1 MDNSFIKNGVNLE
14 MAINAEG
21 LLDGLT
27 SAGIV
32 LSATIFGL
40 FTLYKAL
47 RLKAKLLGVAAL
59 TMFFVGLLWLG
70 PFVDLI
76 FLLIKEENVGHPGP
90 YEIYA
95 LLSYMWVAPTL
106 VFAMYLGGELIWPK
120 GKWILVIIYIALG
133 VIFEMFLWFN
143 TNTSFEELAPEKVGE
158 TIIAASFDRTHP
170 TFILVATFLVS
181 ALVFLGIGFIIKA
194 KQATG
199 ELRKKFLFLAIGFI
213 LFVVT
218 GASDSLIEPG
228 PLLGIIRGA
237 MMAFGLLMYLG
248 LKS

>member
-1 MDNSFIKNGVNLE
+1 
-14 MAINAEG
+14 MAIHAEG
-21 LLDGLT
+21 MLDGIT

-40 FTLYKAL
+40 FTLYKAIK
-47 RLKAKLLGVAAL
+47 LKAKLLGVAAL

-70 PFVDLI
+70 PFIDLM
-76 FLLIKEENVGHPGP
+76 FLLLSKNHMNVGYPYP

-95 LLSYMWVAPTL
+95 ILSYMWVAPTL

-120 GKWILVIIYIALG
+120 GKWILVGIYIALS

-143 TNTSFEELAPEKVGE
+143 TLHSFEELKPKVEGKY
-158 TIIAASFDRTHP
+158 IIAASFDNTHP
-170 TFILVATFLVS
+170 TFILIAIFLVS
-181 ALVFLGIGFIIKA
+181 ALVFLGFGFLIKA

-199 ELRKKFLFLAIGFI
+199 DLRRKFLFLAIGFI
-213 LFVVT
+213 IFVLT

-228 PLLGIIRGA
+228 PILGIIRGV
-237 MMAFGLLMYLG
+237 MMTFAIWLYLG
-248 LKS
+248 LKT

>member
-1 MDNSFIKNGVNLE
+1 MVISP
-14 MAINAEG
+14 EG

-32 LSATIFGL
+32 LSATVFGL
-40 FTLYKAL
+40 FTLYKAVK
-47 RLKAKLLGVAAL
+47 LKAKLLGVAAL

-70 PFVDLI
+70 PFTDLI
-76 FLLIKEENVGHPGP
+76 FLLIRKENIDP
-90 YEIYA
+90 YRVYA
-95 LLSYMWVAPTL
+95 LLSYMWIAPTL

-120 GKWILVIIYIALG
+120 GKWILVIIYIGLG
-133 VIFEMFLWFN
+133 VVFEMFLWFN
-143 TNTSFEELAPEKVGE
+143 TYTSFEELAPEIPGE

-170 TFILVATFLVS
+170 TFILIATFLVS
-181 ALVFLGIGFIIKA
+181 ALILLGIGFIIKA

-213 LFVVT
+213 IFVFA

-237 MMAFGLLMYLG
+237 QMTFGLLMYLG
-248 LKS
+248 LKT

>member
-1 MDNSFIKNGVNLE
+1 MVISP
-14 MAINAEG
+14 EG

-32 LSATIFGL
+32 LSATVFGL
-40 FTLYKAL
+40 FTLYKAVK
-47 RLKAKLLGVAAL
+47 LKAKLLAVAAL

-70 PFVDLI
+70 PFTDLI
-76 FLLIKEENVGHPGP
+76 FLLIRKENIDP
-90 YEIYA
+90 YRVYA

-120 GKWILVIIYIALG
+120 GKWILVIIYIGLG
-133 VIFEMFLWFN
+133 VVFEMFLWFN
-143 TNTSFEELAPEKVGE
+143 TYTSFEELAPEIPGE

-170 TFILVATFLVS
+170 TFILIATFLVS
-181 ALVFLGIGFIIKA
+181 ALVLLGIGFIIKA

-213 LFVVT
+213 IFVFA

-237 MMAFGLLMYLG
+237 QMTFGLLMYLG
-248 LKS
+248 LKT

>member
-1 MDNSFIKNGVNLE
+1 MDNSILKIGVNIE
-14 MAINAEG
+14 MAISPEG
-21 LLDGLT
+21 WLDGLT

-32 LSATIFGL
+32 LSATLFGL
-40 FTLYKAL
+40 YTLYKAL
-47 RLKAKLLGVAAL
+47 RLKATLLGVAAL
-59 TMFFVGLLWLG
+59 TMFFVGLLWFG

-76 FLLIKEENVGHPGP
+76 FLIVKEENIEP
-90 YEIYA
+90 YRAYA

-106 VFAMYLGGELIWPK
+106 VFAIYLGGELIWPK
-120 GKWILVIIYIALG
+120 GKWILVVIYVLLG

-143 TNTSFEELAPEKVGE
+143 TYSSFEELAPTDPGE

-170 TFILVATFLVS
+170 TFILVAIFLVS
-181 ALVFLGIGFIIKA
+181 ALTFLGIGFIIKA

-199 ELRKKFLFLAIGFI
+199 ELRRKFLFLAIGFI
-213 LFVVT
+213 IFVFT

-237 MMAFGLLMYLG
+237 QMTFAIWLYLG
-248 LKS
+248 LKT

>member
-1 MDNSFIKNGVNLE
+1 
-14 MAINAEG
+14 MAISPEG

-40 FTLYKAL
+40 FTLYKAVK
-47 RLKAKLLGVAAL
+47 LKAKLLGVAAL

-70 PFVDLI
+70 PFTDLI
-76 FLLIKEENVGHPGP
+76 FLLTRKENIDP
-90 YEIYA
+90 YRVYA

-120 GKWILVIIYIALG
+120 GKWILVIIYIGLG
-133 VIFEMFLWFN
+133 VVFEMFLWFN
-143 TNTSFEELAPEKVGE
+143 TYTSFEELAPEIPGE

-170 TFILVATFLVS
+170 TFILIAMFLVS

-213 LFVVT
+213 IFVFA

-237 MMAFGLLMYLG
+237 QMTFGLLMYLG
-248 LKS
+248 LKT

>member
-1 MDNSFIKNGVNLE
+1 
-14 MAINAEG
+14 MAIHAEG
-21 LLDGLT
+21 MLDGIT

-40 FTLYKAL
+40 FTLYKAIK
-47 RLKAKLLGVAAL
+47 LKAKLLSVAAI

-70 PFVDLI
+70 PFIDLM
-76 FLLIKEENVGHPGP
+76 FLLLSKNHMNVGYPYP

-95 LLSYMWVAPTL
+95 ILSYMWVAPTL

-120 GKWILVIIYIALG
+120 GKWILVGIYVVLG
-133 VIFEMFLWFN
+133 IVFEMFLWFN
-143 TNTSFEELAPEKVGE
+143 TLHSFEELKPKVEGE
-158 TIIAASFDRTHP
+158 YIIAASFDNTHP

-181 ALVFLGIGFIIKA
+181 ALVFLGIGFLIKA

-199 ELRKKFLFLAIGFI
+199 DLRRKFLFLAIGFI
-213 LFVVT
+213 IFVFT

-228 PLLGIIRGA
+228 PILGIIRGV
-237 MMAFGLLMYLG
+237 MMTFAIWLYLG
-248 LKS
+248 LKT

>member
-1 MDNSFIKNGVNLE
+1 
-14 MAINAEG
+14 MAISPEG

-32 LSATIFGL
+32 LSATFFGL
-40 FTLYKAL
+40 FTLYKAIK
-47 RLKAKLLGVAAL
+47 LKAKLLGFAAL

-70 PFVDLI
+70 PFIDLI
-76 FLLIKEENVGHPGP
+76 LLLLNEKNIDP
-90 YEIYA
+90 YRVYA

-170 TFILVATFLVS
+170 TFILVAIFLVS
-181 ALVFLGIGFIIKA
+181 ALVFLGIGFLIKA

-199 ELRKKFLFLAIGFI
+199 DLRKKFLYLAIGFI
-213 LFVVT
+213 IFVVT
-218 GASDSLIEPG
+218 GASDSLLAPG

-237 MMAFGLLMYLG
+237 QMTFAIWLYLG

>member
-1 MDNSFIKNGVNLE
+1 MVISP
-14 MAINAEG
+14 EG

-32 LSATIFGL
+32 LSATVFGL
-40 FTLYKAL
+40 FTLYKAVK
-47 RLKAKLLGVAAL
+47 LKAKLLAVAAL

-70 PFVDLI
+70 PFTDLI
-76 FLLIKEENVGHPGP
+76 FLLIRKENIDP
-90 YEIYA
+90 YRVYA

-120 GKWILVIIYIALG
+120 GKWILVIIYIGLG
-133 VIFEMFLWFN
+133 VVFEMFLWFN
-143 TNTSFEELAPEKVGE
+143 TYTSFEELAPKIPGE

-170 TFILVATFLVS
+170 TFILIATFLVS
-181 ALVFLGIGFIIKA
+181 ALVLLGIGFIIKA

-213 LFVVT
+213 IFVFA

-237 MMAFGLLMYLG
+237 QMTFGLLMYLG
-248 LKS
+248 LKT

>member
-1 MDNSFIKNGVNLE
+1 
-14 MAINAEG
+14 MAISPEG

-32 LSATIFGL
+32 LSATVFGL
-40 FTLYKAL
+40 FTLYKAVK
-47 RLKAKLLGVAAL
+47 LKAKLLGVAAL

-70 PFVDLI
+70 PFTDLI
-76 FLLIKEENVGHPGP
+76 FLLIRKENIDP
-90 YEIYA
+90 YRVYA

-120 GKWILVIIYIALG
+120 GKWILVIIYIGLG
-133 VIFEMFLWFN
+133 VVFEMFLWFN
-143 TNTSFEELAPEKVGE
+143 TYTSFEELAPEIPGE
-158 TIIAASFDRTHP
+158 TIIAASFDRAHP
-170 TFILVATFLVS
+170 TFILIATFLVS

-213 LFVVT
+213 IFVFA

-237 MMAFGLLMYLG
+237 QMTFGLLMYLG
-248 LKS
+248 LKT

>member
-1 MDNSFIKNGVNLE
+1 
-14 MAINAEG
+14 MAISPEG

-40 FTLYKAL
+40 FTLYKAVK
-47 RLKAKLLGVAAL
+47 LKAKLLGVAAL

-70 PFVDLI
+70 PFTDLI
-76 FLLIKEENVGHPGP
+76 FLLTRKENIDP
-90 YEIYA
+90 YRVYA

-120 GKWILVIIYIALG
+120 GKWILVIIYIGLG
-133 VIFEMFLWFN
+133 VVFEMFLWFN
-143 TNTSFEELAPEKVGE
+143 TYTSFEELAPKLDPDGYR
-158 TIIAASFDRTHP
+158 IISASFDRTHP
-170 TFILVATFLVS
+170 TFILIAIFLVS

-213 LFVVT
+213 IFVFA

-237 MMAFGLLMYLG
+237 QMTFGLLMYLG
-248 LKS
+248 LKT

>member
-40 FTLYKAL
+40 FTLYKAIK
-47 RLKAKLLGVAAL
+47 LKAKLLGFAAL

-70 PFVDLI
+70 PFIDLI
-76 FLLIKEENVGHPGP
+76 LLLLNEKNIDP
-90 YEIYA
+90 YTTYA

-199 ELRKKFLFLAIGFI
+199 QLRKKFLFLAIGFI